1 MKLRSYLIALVVVA
15 VLPVVI
21 FAGVMIYI
29 AHRDQRDDAERGKV
43 LGQPLDLFI
52 PQRLRARHHHH
63 FEAFAA
69 TGVTP
74 RTMGARGQISRVR
87 ANDEEFPIEASI
99 SQIGDGAQKLFT
111 VILRDITERR
121 QTESAL
127 RASEARYRTILWT
140 AMKGFWRVDLIQ
152 ARRSEK

>member
-1 MKLRSYLIALVVVA
+1 MKLRSYPIALVVVA

-21 FAGVMIYI
+21 FSSVMIYM
-29 AHRDQRDDAERGKV
+29 AYQDQRDDAERGNV
-43 LGQPLDLFI
+43 LGQPLACFI

-74 RTMGARGQISRVR
+74 RTMGALGQISRVPV
-87 ANDEEFPIEASI
+87 NGEEFPIEASI
-99 SQIGDGAQKLFT
+99 SQIGEGAQKLFT

-127 RASEARYRTILWT
+127 RASEARHRTILRT
-140 AMKGFWRVDLIQ
+140 AMDGFWRVDLIP
-152 ARRSEK
+152 ARRSDQ